1 VQVNVT
7 LILQILNILFTI
19 WLLNYFFWPNLLALS
34 VEKLDHKNKQYAE
47 KKTLELLIAEEE
59 MAFMQS
65 HNKVI
70 NEIQGDLLRIHRN
83 RIPKKHILIQP
94 STNEPEP
101 QKENKIDVKA
111 AILFRKI
118 QEKFES

>member
-19 WLLNYFFWPNLLALS
+19 WFLNYFFWPDLLELS
-34 VEKLDHKNKQYAE
+34 LGKLELKNKQYVQ
-47 KKTLELLIAEEE
+47 KKTLELLMAEEE
-59 MAFMQS
+59 VIFAQS
-65 HNKVI
+65 HNKI
-70 NEIQGDLLRIHRN
+70 IKEIQGDLVRIHRN

-94 STNEPEP
+94 PTNETTSAE
-101 QKENKIDVKA
+101 EDKIDVNA
-111 AILFRKI
+111 ATLFQQI

>member
-1 VQVNVT
+1 MQVNVT